1 LPLQRYNLSRMS
13 LYTLRNIRDAFS
25 VVICIFIF
33 SMGIVGL
40 CNYKQQEGLIL
51 GIMAV
56 VGSLGAMVYIIRKG
70 WRNGS
75 KKDGSNNQV

>member
-1 LPLQRYNLSRMS
+1 MRKGFDIVSF
-13 LYTLRNIRDAFS
+13 T
-25 VVICIFIF
+25 ICVFIL

-40 CNYKQQEGLIL
+40 CNYRQQEGLIL
-51 GIMAV
+51 GIIAV
-56 VGSLGAMVYIIRKG
+56 VGSLGAMVYIIKKG

>member
-1 LPLQRYNLSRMS
+1 MKKGL
-13 LYTLRNIRDAFS
+13 DVFS
-25 VVICIFIF
+25 FAICIFIL

-51 GIMAV
+51 GIIAV
-56 VGSLGAMVYIIRKG
+56 VGSLGAMVYIIKKG

-75 KKDGSNNQV
+75 KKDGSNNQI

>member
-1 LPLQRYNLSRMS
+1 MYIICMKKGLD
-13 LYTLRNIRDAFS
+13 IFS
-25 VVICIFIF
+25 FAVCVFIL

-56 VGSLGAMVYIIRKG
+56 VGSLGAMVYIIKKG